1 VNAYKPRFYY
11 WEGYDMVR
19 KLCLVGM
26 LVVAG
31 RGSVAQLF
39 LAVVISFVTFSLQ
52 ITLQPYKHW
61 EDNLFKAAVE
71 VHIFLLVSVAL
82 VLKCLRY
89 GEGAAD
95 EVLPIGFYDV
105 VLIGSFVLGIPVG
118 FAATICAKRRM
129 MEQVLQER
137 AAETSDA
144 VDSDD
149 SAAGK
154 RRAIRLLQL
163 GLMSNEDMRLLTAY
177 FAKLDA
183 MVNKMTHVFIS
194 YRVASDRQ
202 LARRLYDALS
212 ELSIDETGQRMRV
225 YLDQTRLEDGQR
237 WDSGFMNGLANS
249 WVFVP
254 IVSAGSVGPMVQL
267 GQHED
272 WTDNVLLEWAAA
284 LELHARGHVKAVLPL
299 LVGQTDFFV
308 DAQTFGGVQA
318 LPTWVSA
325 ATMEKVVVHLVE
337 TTGEGSI
344 GGLEA
349 LLRQVAGAP
358 EPTVQGIVASLLKFQ
373 GVKLS
378 QSGAASAHSHG
389 HLSVGVD
396 DLRECTG
403 RVQATVGSC
412 LKRVGAEREV

>member
-1 VNAYKPRFYY
+1 
-11 WEGYDMVR
+11 MVR

-39 LAVVISFVTFSLQ
+39 LAVVISFTSFSLQ
-52 ITLQPYKHW
+52 VKLEPYKHW

-71 VHIFLLVSVAL
+71 IHIFLLVSVAL

-95 EVLPIGFYDV
+95 EVLPIGFYDT
-105 VLIGSFVLGIPVG
+105 VLIGSFIIGIPAG
-118 FAATICAKRRM
+118 FVATICAKRRM
-129 MEQVLQER
+129 MEKVLQEQ
-137 AAETSDA
+137 AAGSDGSID
-144 VDSDD
+144 VDD
-149 SAAGK
+149 SAAAK
-154 RRAIRLLQL
+154 RRAIRLLHL
-163 GLMSNEDMRLLTAY
+163 GLTTNEDMRLLTAY

-202 LARRLYDALS
+202 LARRLYDTLS
-212 ELSIDETGQRMRV
+212 ELSIGETGQRIRV

-254 IVSAGSVGPMVQL
+254 IVSVGSVEPMVQL

-284 LELHARGHVKAVLPL
+284 LELHQRGRLKAVLPL
-299 LVGQTDFFV
+299 LVGRSDFFV
-308 DAQTFGGVQA
+308 DAQAFGGVQA
-318 LPTWVSA
+318 LPARVSA
-325 ATMEKVVVHLVE
+325 ATMDKVAEHLAQ

-344 GGLEA
+344 GGLEE
-349 LLRQVAGAP
+349 LLRQVAGTP
-358 EPTVQGIVASLLKFQ
+358 EATVQGVVASMLKFQ

-378 QSGAASAHSHG
+378 QAGAASAHSHG
-389 HLSVGVD
+389 HMSVAMD
-396 DLRECTG
+396 DLTICTS
-403 RVQATVGSC
+403 RIQATVASC
-412 LKRVGAEREV
+412 LKRVGVVEAT

>member
-1 VNAYKPRFYY
+1 
-11 WEGYDMVR
+11 MVR

-52 ITLQPYKHW
+52 IILQPYKHW

-95 EVLPIGFYDV
+95 EILPVAFYDI
-105 VLIGSFVLGIPVG
+105 VLIGSFVVGIPVG
-118 FAATICAKRRM
+118 FTTTIYAKRRM

-137 AAETSDA
+137 LA
-144 VDSDD
+144 VGTNGADD
-149 SAAGK
+149 IEESTVGK
-154 RRAIRLLQL
+154 RRAIQLLHL
-163 GLMSNEDMRLLTAY
+163 GLTTNEDMRLLTAY

-202 LARRLYDALS
+202 LARRLYDALL
-212 ELSIDETGQRMRV
+212 ELSIDETGQCMRV

-237 WDSGFMNGLANS
+237 WDSGFMEGLANS

-254 IVSAGSVGPMVQL
+254 IVSVGSVGPMVQL
-267 GQHED
+267 GQEED
-272 WTDNVLLEWAAA
+272 WVDNVLLEWTAA
-284 LELHARGHVKAVLPL
+284 LELHQRGRLKAVVPL

-318 LPTWVSA
+318 LPMQASA
-325 ATMEKVVVHLVE
+325 TTMEKVVVHLAE

-349 LLRQVAGAP
+349 MLRQVAGTP
-358 EPTVQGIVASLLKFQ
+358 EPTIQGIVASLLKFQ

-378 QSGAASAHSHG
+378 QAGAASAHSHG
-389 HLSVGVD
+389 HLSVGLD

-403 RVQATVGSC
+403 RVQATVASY
-412 LKRVGAEREV
+412 LKRVGVEAR

>member
-1 VNAYKPRFYY
+1 
-11 WEGYDMVR
+11 MVR

-39 LAVVISFVTFSLQ
+39 LAVVISFTSFSLQ
-52 ITLQPYKHW
+52 VKLEPYKHW

-95 EVLPIGFYDV
+95 EVLPIGFYDT
-105 VLIGSFVLGIPVG
+105 VLIGSFIVGIPAG
-118 FAATICAKRRM
+118 FAATVCAKRRM
-129 MEQVLQER
+129 MEQVWQEP
-137 AAETSDA
+137 AATSADG
-144 VDSDD
+144 DD
-149 SAAGK
+149 SGTAK
-154 RRAIRLLQL
+154 RRAIRLLHL
-163 GLMSNEDMRLLTAY
+163 GLTTNEDMRLLMAY

-202 LARRLYDALS
+202 LARRLYDTLS
-212 ELSIDETGQRMRV
+212 ELSIGETGQRIRV

-237 WDSGFMNGLANS
+237 WDSGFMQGLANS

-254 IVSAGSVGPMVQL
+254 IVSVGSVGPMVQL
-267 GQHED
+267 GQNED

-284 LELHARGHVKAVLPL
+284 LELHQRGRLKAVLPL

-308 DAQTFGGVQA
+308 DAQAFGGVQA
-318 LPTWVSA
+318 LPTRVSV
-325 ATMEKVVVHLVE
+325 ATMEKVAEHLAQ

-344 GGLEA
+344 GGLEE
-349 LLRQVAGAP
+349 LLRQVAGTP
-358 EPTVQGIVASLLKFQ
+358 EATVQGVVASMLKFQ

-378 QSGAASAHSHG
+378 QAGAASAHSHG
-389 HLSVGVD
+389 HMSVAMD
-396 DLRECTG
+396 DLTICTS
-403 RVQATVGSC
+403 RIQATVASC
-412 LKRVGAEREV
+412 LKRVGVVEAT